1 MIKQL
6 IEYYKKRKNPIKYW
20 RNKGVTIGEDC
31 CIFSSAHLGGEPYLV
46 KIGNHVRIN
55 GNCQFIT
62 HDGGAWVLR
71 EMYPDLSDV
80 DLFGKITIG
89 NNVQF
94 GNNVIV
100 MPRVTI
106 GDNCIIGAG
115 AIVTKDIPSNSIAV
129 GVPAKVIETI
139 EEYKE
144 KNTERF
150 FHTKGMT
157 YKEKKDWLY
166 KNFL

>member
-1 MIKQL
+1 M
-6 IEYYKKRKNPIKYW
+6 
-20 RNKGVTIGEDC
+20 GTIALSFLRH
-31 CIFSSAHLGGEPYLV
+31 IWGGEPYLV
-46 KIGNHVRIN
+46 EIGNHVRIN
-55 GNCQFIT
+55 SNVQFIT

-71 EMYPDLSDV
+71 GMYPELSKV
-80 DLFGKITIG
+80 DLFGKIIVG

-115 AIVTKDIPSNSIAV
+115 AIVTKDIPSNSVAV
-129 GVPAKVIETI
+129 GIPAKVIETI
-139 EEYKE
+139 EEYKQ
-144 KNTERF
+144 KNAERF
-150 FHTKGMT
+150 FYTKGMSPE
-157 YKEKKDWLY
+157 EKKDFLY

>member
-6 IEYYKKRKNPIKYW
+6 MERYKRHKNPIKYW
-20 RNKGVTIGEDC
+20 KDKGVTIGDNC
-31 CIFSSAHLGGEPYLV
+31 VVFSSAHLGGEPYLV

-55 GNCQFIT
+55 GNVQFIT

-71 EMYPDLSDV
+71 EMYPELSKV
-80 DLFGKITIG
+80 DLFGKITVG

-100 MPRVTI
+100 LPRVTI

-115 AIVTKDIPSNSIAV
+115 AIVTKDIPSGSVAV

-139 EEYKE
+139 EEYKQ
-144 KNTERF
+144 KNAERF
-150 FHTKGMT
+150 FHTKGMSSE
-157 YKEKKDWLY
+157 EKKDFLY